1 MSSFGRN
8 GETMLVSY
16 RDPKL
21 GETNRVYEESRSIEN
36 FSIDDRD
43 MTKYVYRRL
52 Q

>member
-21 GETNRVYEESRSIEN
+21 GETNRVYEGIRSI
-36 FSIDDRD
+36 
-43 MTKYVYRRL
+43 
-52 Q
+52 